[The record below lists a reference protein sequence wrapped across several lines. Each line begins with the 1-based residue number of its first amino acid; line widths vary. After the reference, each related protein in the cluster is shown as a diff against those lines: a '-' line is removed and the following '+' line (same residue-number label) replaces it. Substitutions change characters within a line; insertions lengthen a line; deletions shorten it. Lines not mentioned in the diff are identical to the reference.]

1 MPSRIDEA
9 GHTKAFD
16 NPVAEHWGKAEMFSS
31 TDGTLT
37 DNTLVRSRT
46 RYQLSHPG
54 SPRGSHNPG
63 SSTGGIFCLI
73 KCWVRGL
80 APILFAYRMLKHANI
95 GYTPF
100 RMLYNWDARL
110 PVDLEF
116 PQVGHIL
123 HSSVPATDG
132 AKTPDTDIDEL
143 ARYGDQMDS
152 IQTKMYEKA
161 HANIR
166 QAQERQ
172 KKNDRRRAPLLF
184 ECGSTVLHK
193 NLIRKIEK
201 VGNLWSDGMDHT
213 LSKSVWGKTDM
224 FCITLQAWHFG
235 KGQMAVI

>member
-1 MPSRIDEA
+1 
-9 GHTKAFD
+9 
-16 NPVAEHWGKAEMFSS
+16 MFSS
-31 TDGTLT
+31 TGGTLT
-37 DNTLVRSRT
+37 DNTLIRSRT

-63 SSTGGIFCLI
+63 SSRGGIFCLI
-73 KCWVRGL
+73 KCLEKKENWVRGL
-80 APILFAYRMLKHANI
+80 APILFAYRTSKHAST
-95 GYTPF
+95 GYMPF

-116 PQVGHIL
+116 PQVGHIS

-172 KKNDRRRAPLLF
+172 KKNYDRRRAPPLF

-213 LSKSVWGKTDM
+213 LSKSVWGKTDT
-224 FCITLQAWHFG
+224 FCITLQALHFG
-235 KGQMAVI
+235 KGQLAVI